1 MATAPRR
8 RKRLRWNR
16 RVNPLWLGGTIAV
29 LILVP
34 AIVVTLHAIQAP
46 RLSQFLKQR
55 ANDLLAEGKTVEGT
69 QYLQLYVRS
78 NPDDM
83 PEALRLAM
91 LWLDSDDP
99 YALYE
104 SQQILLRAVRS
115 GDKSPSV
122 RIAALRLHLL
132 MGEKAEALRAARELE
147 SIPSLDAS
155 AWRLVAE
162 AYDIN
167 DQKSDALRAA
177 RASIDEDPNDLLSL
191 AMYLPLVM
199 QVSSNPDEMRSETA
213 KRVEDS
219 KDKAMANLV
228 AYTALRNA
236 GLPEASAYLA
246 RAVELGPDNVEI
258 LLMAARDATDKDPI
272 AAQKYLERVSAL
284 APNDERVD
292 LTFGNWL
299 AWSGRPQEAYDA
311 LRRGYQKHGRY
322 FPEFAWRLA
331 EILIEQNQKP
341 DAVSEYLQAVLDSRD
356 YQAAYRFLRG
366 RAEMIKGNL
375 DRAESQLVIAK
386 RLIEQFGM
394 PSQSWSDRDELLFKI
409 DLALAGIAYGQGD
422 YQKAIRL
429 ADSAHERMPRE
440 FTPLITLGEIY
451 YSLGDLDKSEQ
462 AWSEAI
468 DRPFHPPGALLG
480 LLRTRLGQLAELPA
494 SQRQFAQLFELLERA
509 KRRIPN
515 DVNLTLL
522 ESEVQWMSGQTS
534 EALDTLRAARQLYD
548 RQPIVALSLIR
559 LLIATENY
567 AEAEKQITK
576 FDKDFGPQMASV
588 LSRATLKAQQGEF
601 AESRSILTSHESLFP
616 PPTQATRF
624 RLIGQL
630 DKLLRSN
637 KVAGEKF
644 ATACEADPDDDLA
657 WMYRWTWINTAEG
670 SEPSDQAIE
679 QARKKFGDANVRW
692 RWADSIRAYER
703 NVANPALAAPTL
715 AEHAAVLHQNHRQ
728 HWATWFVKGLEAEVN
743 DRPEEAIQHYLKA
756 IARGPALPSVT
767 DRAVRLLI
775 RSGATEDA
783 AATLES
789 ARTQRFPFVNDQMMM
804 AELDLAKSQKESA
817 LAKVRAIKEA
827 NYPEA
832 FVMLWT
838 IRMLAKLDHLPEAR
852 EQLMEFVKTHPDN
865 LTGWLMDLALTST
878 NGGKI
883 DPNVTVALLRETS
896 NVTNQHFVA
905 GQIELSAGNLESADK
920 DFDQALSTGKLS
932 ESNWRTIIDY
942 LRWRKANNLESVVDR
957 AREAFPS
964 ALWLNPPPNS

>member
-16 RVNPLWLGGTIAV
+16 RVNYIWLGGTIAV

-34 AIVVTLHAIQAP
+34 LIVVTLHAIQAP
-46 RLSQFLKQR
+46 RLSAFLKQR
-55 ANDLLAEGKTVEGT
+55 ANELLAEGKTDEGT

-78 NPDDM
+78 NPNDM

-91 LWLDSDDP
+91 LWLDSNDP

-147 SIPSLDAS
+147 SAPSLDAS
-155 AWRLVAE
+155 SWRLIAE

-167 DQKSDALRAA
+167 DQKADALRAA
-177 RASIDEDPNDLLSL
+177 KESIHKDPNDLVSL

-199 QVSSNPDEMRSETA
+199 QVSSNPDEMRSETE
-213 KRVEDS
+213 KCVNDS

-246 RAVELGPDNVEI
+246 RAIELGPDNVEI
-258 LLMAARDATDKDPI
+258 LLMAARDAIDKDPN

-292 LTFGNWL
+292 LTYGNWL
-299 AWSGRPQEAYDA
+299 AWSGRSQEAYEA
-311 LRRGYQKHGRY
+311 LRRGYDKHGRY
-322 FPEFAWRLA
+322 LPEFAWRLA
-331 EILIEQNQKP
+331 EILIEQNQKS
-341 DAVSEYLQAVLDSRD
+341 DVLSEYLQAVLDSRD
-356 YQAAYRFLRG
+356 YQPAYRFLRG

-394 PSQSWSDRDELLFKI
+394 PSQTWGDRDELLFKI
-409 DLALAGIAYGQGD
+409 DLALAGIAYGAGD

-462 AWSEAI
+462 AWSEAV

-480 LLRTRLGQLAELPA
+480 LVRTRLGQLAELPA
-494 SQRQFAQLFELLERA
+494 SERKFDQLFDLLERA

-522 ESEVQWMSGQTS
+522 ESEVQWMSGRTG

-559 LLIATENY
+559 LLIATEND
-567 AEAEKQITK
+567 AEAEKQIAK
-576 FDKDFGPQMASV
+576 FDKDFGTQMATI
-588 LSRATLKAQQGEF
+588 LSKATLKARQGNYDE
-601 AESRSILTSHESLFP
+601 ARTILTANEALFP
-616 PPTQATRF
+616 PPTQSTRF
-624 RLIGQL
+624 RLIGQI
-630 DKLLRSN
+630 DGLLRAN
-637 KVAGEKF
+637 KEAGVAF
-644 ATACEADPDDDLA
+644 TNACESDPNDDLA
-657 WMYRWTWINTAEG
+657 WMYQWTWINATEG
-670 SEPSDQAIE
+670 SEPSDRAIE
-679 QARKKFGDANVRW
+679 QARKKFGDSNVRW

-703 NVANPALAAPTL
+703 NVANPAIAAPTL
-715 AEHAAVLHQNHRQ
+715 AEHAAVLHQHHRQ

-743 DRPEEAIQHYLKA
+743 DRPEEAIDHYLKA

-775 RSGATEDA
+775 KSGATEDA
-783 AATLES
+783 AATLAN
-789 ARTQRFPFVNDQMMM
+789 ARTQRLPFVNDQMML
-804 AELDLAKSQKESA
+804 AEIDLARNQKETT

-827 NYPEA
+827 KYAEP
-832 FVMLWT
+832 FVTLWT

-852 EQLMEFVKTHPDN
+852 EELMAFVTAHPDN
-865 LTGWLMDLALTST
+865 LTGWLTDLAFTSSS
-878 NGGKI
+878 GGKI
-883 DPNVTVALLRETS
+883 DPNITVALVNETS
-896 NVTNQHFVA
+896 SVSNAHFIA
-905 GQIELSAGNLESADK
+905 GQIELSAGNLETADK
-920 DFDQALSTGKLS
+920 EFDQALATGKLS
-932 ESNWRTIIDY
+932 ESNWRTIIDF